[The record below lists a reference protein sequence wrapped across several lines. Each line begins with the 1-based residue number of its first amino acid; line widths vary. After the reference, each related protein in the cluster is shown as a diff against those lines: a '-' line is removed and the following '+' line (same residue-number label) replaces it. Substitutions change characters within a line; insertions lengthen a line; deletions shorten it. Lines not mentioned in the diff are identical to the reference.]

1 MSSDEDLTPKTE
13 TQLIAA
19 IYERAQA
26 RKRERVAGAP
36 EVGIFWVVDGKA
48 VILGEPLSEAESWG
62 EFKNY
67 SQGHDRE
74 WSRFLQR
81 NGIVPR
87 DSEYDDYPRGRV
99 VYNTITGSFNLF
111 ADKCILKDKSMVQKV
126 LAELH
131 LPSQTTTESDPHYK
145 CQKCGG

>member
-26 RKRERVAGAP
+26 RKRLRIAGAP

-81 NGIVPR
+81 TGVVPR
-87 DSEYDDYPRGRV
+87 DR
-99 VYNTITGSFNLF
+99 N
-111 ADKCILKDKSMVQKV
+111 
-126 LAELH
+126 
-131 LPSQTTTESDPHYK
+131 TTTSRAAALSTTQQPVRLIFL
-145 CQKCGG
+145 QTNAS

>member
-1 MSSDEDLTPKTE
+1 MSGDKDLTPKSTSE
-13 TQLIAA
+13 PIAA
-19 IYERAQA
+19 IQKRAQA
-26 RKRERVAGAP
+26 RARLRVPGAS
-36 EVGIFWVVDGKA
+36 EVGIFWVIDGKA

-81 NGIVPR
+81 NGIVSR

-99 VYNTITGSFNLF
+99 VYNTVTGSFNLF
-111 ADKCILKDKSMVQKV
+111 ADKCILNDKSMLKQV

-131 LPSQTTTESDPHYK
+131 LPSQTKTESDPHYK
-145 CQKCGG
+145 CKDCGG